1 MGLSSSVH
9 LRLVA
14 LVAVLIIA
22 CVPTVFSP
30 PTVVPAPTA
39 TLAPTETP
47 KVTREALEQLT
58 MGYLTGLVNALGAR
72 ESASEGESEAA
83 DYLKSRYSQLGYSP
97 KLDLFTV
104 ERVDTEASGL
114 TFHRNNPGDETF
126 RVLPLRG
133 SAFGQVSGP
142 LVSVGLARPQDL
154 PEEGLEGKI
163 ALVERGQITFESK
176 ARTAAAAGA
185 VGVVIFNNLP
195 GEFRGNLGGSGEI
208 LVVSVSRTDGI
219 RLTELV
225 STGGSTATLTLRLE
239 EVPSRNVLAE
249 KKGTEDNVVVIGAH
263 FDTVPGT
270 QGANDNASGTAAILA
285 LAELVSQKSLPFTVQ
300 FVSFGAEELGLFGS
314 RAYVDALSEDERD
327 RIIAMLNFDT
337 VGAGTGLMV
346 LGDSQLTDIAIERA
360 DQNGIELDVSQE
372 RSGAT
377 SDHASFAAVGIPVLM
392 ILSDDSTRIHTEQ
405 DTLDTINP
413 ELLGNAVRIGLEVL
427 EALAADS

>member
-1 MGLSSSVH
+1 M
-9 LRLVA
+9 
-14 LVAVLIIA
+14 
-22 CVPTVFSP
+22 
-30 PTVVPAPTA
+30 
-39 TLAPTETP
+39 
-47 KVTREALEQLT
+47 
-58 MGYLTGLVNALGAR
+58 
-72 ESASEGESEAA
+72 
-83 DYLKSRYSQLGYSP
+83 
-97 KLDLFTV
+97 
-104 ERVDTEASGL
+104 
-114 TFHRNNPGDETF
+114 
-126 RVLPLRG
+126 
-133 SAFGQVSGP
+133 
-142 LVSVGLARPQDL
+142 
-154 PEEGLEGKI
+154 
-163 ALVERGQITFESK
+163 
-176 ARTAAAAGA
+176 
-185 VGVVIFNNLP
+185 
-195 GEFRGNLGGSGEI
+195 
-208 LVVSVSRTDGI
+208 VSVSRTDGI

-225 STGGSTATLTLRLE
+225 ATGGSTATLTLRLE

-360 DQNGIELDVSQE
+360 GPNGIELGVSQGL
-372 RSGAT
+372 SGAT